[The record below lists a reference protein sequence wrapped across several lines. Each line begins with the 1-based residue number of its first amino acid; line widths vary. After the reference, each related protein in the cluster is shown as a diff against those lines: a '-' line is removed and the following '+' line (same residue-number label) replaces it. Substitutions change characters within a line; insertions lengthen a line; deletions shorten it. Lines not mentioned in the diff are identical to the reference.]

1 MKEALKLALEAL
13 TYKKWFRIGTVEQN
27 DPRVEAAITAIKEAL
42 ALTRTQCEKQPAQE
56 PDVEPAC
63 PVCHATPIF
72 SLDRRVH
79 EWSGQCKHCGVEG
92 SPATTE
98 AEAKQKWIVWHHKRS
113 DTTPQQR
120 PWVGLTDGERYRW
133 LRKEYA
139 EGRETYLAECVPS
152 ENALDEYIDRQM
164 AKTSIKTERWSGK

>member
-1 MKEALKLALEAL
+1 MTKDEALKLALEAL
-13 TYKKWFRIGTVEQN
+13 ENAIAVRHGAGGTKLF
-27 DPRVEAAITAIKEAL
+27 DPLEKNAITAIKEAL
-42 ALTRTQCEKQPAQE
+42 AQPAQE

-120 PWVGLTDGERYRW
+120 PWVGLTDTEKQW
-133 LRKEYA
+133 IHDTEWTTDELVEWINTKLKEKN
-139 EGRETYLAECVPS
+139 T
-152 ENALDEYIDRQM
+152 
-164 AKTSIKTERWSGK
+164 